1 MIKQL
6 EQAIT
11 KLSQLPETEQEK
23 IAEMILVTIENTK
36 LSANPLDTLD
46 VKAKNISISETTLL
60 SESSLAKDWLTE
72 EEDKA
77 WQNL

>member
-23 IAEMILVTIENTK
+23 IAQLILVTIENTK
-36 LSANPLDTLD
+36 LSANPLNTLE
-46 VKAKNISISETTLL
+46 VKAKNISETTLL